1 MFNKVS
7 GLESLNL
14 LPFKENLGNMLNKV
28 SGLESLN
35 LLPI

>member
-14 LPFKENLGNMLNKV
+14 LPIKENLGNMFNKV
-28 SGLESLN
+28 SGT
-35 LLPI
+35 